1 LPGRKPGAYEWYEIQ
16 DTIDYYTEFE
26 KPKIVF
32 PDISLQGNFAF
43 DAEGRLYATNT
54 TYIIPVDDKYLL
66 GLLNSRLMTFFYENL
81 SSRYRGGY
89 LRFIYQYIVQLPI
102 RTIDAA
108 SPADAARHD
117 RMASLVAQM
126 LDLKRQHAGAE
137 TAFDDRRH
145 DLARRIEQLDREID
159 QLVYELY
166 GLTGDEIA
174 IVEGRG

>member
-1 LPGRKPGAYEWYEIQ
+1 MEIADRGQ
-16 DTIDYYTEFE
+16 FTLDTH
-26 KPKIVF
+26 
-32 PDISLQGNFAF
+32 
-43 DAEGRLYATNT
+43 RLYCDT
-54 TYIIPVDDKYLL
+54 TAYILGSDSKYLL
-66 GLLNSRLMTFFYENL
+66 GILNSRLWTFMFSQV
-81 SSRYRGGY
+81 SSQIRGGY
-89 LRFIYQYIVQLPI
+89 FRWKRQYMTQLPI
-102 RTIDAA
+102 RPIDAA